1 MAQRVE
7 KISSDHAMASATQA
21 QARNGRRVIRRDASP
36 QIVSI
41 SDTVDSA
48 DLDSH
53 ELITLPP
60 KLSSPTTTISQ
71 SIITL
76 SPLDMPTAQFRA
88 GLSRRKENRHL
99 LMEWVRSELV
109 DGVDFGRVH
118 IASKDKC
125 EHARFGRARECNNQW
140 HWSKPSLFKPGA
152 EKISGMLG
160 MTVHYPS
167 LPAFETAVLSGVP
180 ITCVML
186 RCELHDAHGQVVAEG
201 VGARNLN
208 QDYGDFNK
216 ALKMAEKSAH
226 IDATLRLAGLSEVF
240 TQDLED
246 RPILDEEVA
255 APQPAK
261 PKAVQKSTP
270 SNSAKGAPR
279 QRAKPSAVPPL
290 ADNAVAE
297 VVSPPP
303 ATITAD
309 DIELVSADEVAGLRE
324 RIRDYGFTEKRV
336 LAWLYKTTKGTVKQL
351 QQLSISQCVSLLKR
365 LDQWAIDENVAAEE
379 DNP

>member
-1 MAQRVE
+1 MPRNHRSRSAKCAVVCLSFGRRDIADGFKQAVVIEPGHPFERGQFDGLHRFQGARRWINSVLYRPAQRVE

-21 QARNGRRVIRRDASP
+21 QSRNGRRVIRRDASP

-41 SDTVDSA
+41 NDTA
-48 DLDSH
+48 NLAELDSH

-60 KLSSPTTTISQ
+60 TLSSPTSSIAP

-125 EHARFGRARECNNQW
+125 EHARYGRVRECNNPW

-167 LPAFETAVLSGVP
+167 LTAFETAVLSGAP

-186 RCELHDAHGQVVAEG
+186 RCELHYAHGQVVAEG

-246 RPILDEEVA
+246 RPIIEEEVA
-255 APQPAK
+255 PPPPQS
-261 PKAVQKSTP
+261 PKRRRKARRQTQHKEAQGSAQSPLLCRPSLLTP
-270 SNSAKGAPR
+270 LPRSFRLR
-279 QRAKPSAVPPL
+279 QRQPL
-290 ADNAVAE
+290 RKIA
-297 VVSPPP
+297 SWFQ
-303 ATITAD
+303 
-309 DIELVSADEVAGLRE
+309 R
-324 RIRDYGFTEKRV
+324 KR
-336 LAWLYKTTKGTVKQL
+336 
-351 QQLSISQCVSLLKR
+351 
-365 LDQWAIDENVAAEE
+365 
-379 DNP
+379 

>member
-7 KISSDHAMASATQA
+7 KISSDHAMASTTQA
-21 QARNGRRVIRRDASP
+21 QGRNGRRVIRREANP

-41 SDTVDSA
+41 SDTADSP

-53 ELITLPP
+53 ELITLPSTLP
-60 KLSSPTTTISQ
+60 ASTPTIAQ

-76 SPLDMPTAQFRA
+76 SPLDMPAAQFRA
-88 GLSRRKENRHL
+88 GLNRRKENRHL

-125 EHARFGRARECNNQW
+125 EHARYGRARECNNPW

-167 LPAFETAVLSGVP
+167 LPAFEQAVLAGNS
-180 ITCVML
+180 ISCILL

-246 RPILDEEVA
+246 RPILDDEA
-255 APQPAK
+255 APPPPAK
-261 PKAVQKSTP
+261 PKAAQKSPP
-270 SNSAKGAPR
+270 SNSAQGSSR
-279 QRAKPSAVPPL
+279 QRTKPSAVPPV
-290 ADNAVAE
+290 AANTVAE

-303 ATITAD
+303 ATTSAED
-309 DIELVSADEVAGLRE
+309 SELVSAEEVAGLRE

-336 LAWLYKTTKGTVKQL
+336 LAWLYKTTQGTVKQL
-351 QQLSISQCVSLLKR
+351 QQLSISQCISLLKR
-365 LDQWAIDENVAAEE
+365 LDQWAIDENVVTKEG
-379 DNP
+379 NP

>member
-7 KISSDHAMASATQA
+7 KISSDHAMASTTQA
-21 QARNGRRVIRRDASP
+21 QGRNGRRVIRREANP

-41 SDTVDSA
+41 SDTADSP

-53 ELITLPP
+53 ELITLPSTLP
-60 KLSSPTTTISQ
+60 APTIAQ

-76 SPLDMPTAQFRA
+76 SPLDMPAAQFRA

-125 EHARFGRARECNNQW
+125 EHARYGRARECNNPW

-167 LPAFETAVLSGVP
+167 LPAFETAVLSGAP
-180 ITCVML
+180 ITCILL

-246 RPILDEEVA
+246 RPIVDEEAA
-255 APQPAK
+255 APPPVK
-261 PKAVQKSTP
+261 PKTGQKSTP
-270 SNSAKGAPR
+270 STSAQGTSK
-279 QRAKPSAVPPL
+279 QRAKPPAAPP
-290 ADNAVAE
+290 VAE
-297 VVSPPP
+297 KTVDQVVSSSP
-303 ATITAD
+303 ATTSAED
-309 DIELVSADEVAGLRE
+309 SELVSADEVAGLRE

-336 LAWLYKTTKGTVKQL
+336 LAWLYKTTQGTVKQL
-351 QQLSISQCVSLLKR
+351 QQLSISQCISLLKR
-365 LDQWAIDENVAAEE
+365 LDQWAIDENVVTKEG
-379 DNP
+379 NP

>member
-7 KISSDHAMASATQA
+7 RISSDHAMASATQT
-21 QARNGRRVIRRDASP
+21 QGRNGRRVIRREANP

-41 SDTVDSA
+41 SDTADSP

-53 ELITLPP
+53 ELITLPSTLP
-60 KLSSPTTTISQ
+60 APTPTIAQ

-76 SPLDMPTAQFRA
+76 SPLDMPAAQFRA
-88 GLSRRKENRHL
+88 GLNRRKENRHL

-118 IASKDKC
+118 IAGKDKC
-125 EHARFGRARECNNQW
+125 EHSRFGRVRECNNPW

-167 LPAFETAVLSGVP
+167 LTAFETAVLSGAP

-186 RCELHDAHGQVVAEG
+186 RCELHYAHGQVVAEG

-246 RPILDEEVA
+246 RPIIEEEVA
-255 APQPAK
+255 PPPPAK
-261 PKAVQKSTP
+261 PKAAQKSAS
-270 SNSAKGAPR
+270 SNSAQGSSR
-279 QRAKPSAVPPL
+279 QRTKPSAVPPV
-290 ADNAVAE
+290 AANTVAE
-297 VVSPPP
+297 VVSPSP
-303 ATITAD
+303 ATISAED
-309 DIELVSADEVAGLRE
+309 SELVSAEEVAGLRE

-336 LAWLYKTTKGTVKQL
+336 LAWLYKTTQGTVKQL
-351 QQLSISQCVSLLKR
+351 QQLSISQCISLLKR
-365 LDQWAIDENVAAEE
+365 LDQWAIDENVVTKEG
-379 DNP
+379 NP

>member
-7 KISSDHAMASATQA
+7 KISSDHAMASVTQS
-21 QARNGRRVIRRDASP
+21 QGRNGRRVIRRDASP
-36 QIVSI
+36 QIVSS
-41 SDTVDSA
+41 SDTADSA

-118 IASKDKC
+118 IAGKDKC
-125 EHARFGRARECNNQW
+125 EHSRFGRVRECNNPW

-167 LPAFETAVLSGVP
+167 LPAFEQAVLAGNS
-180 ITCVML
+180 ISCILL

-246 RPILDEEVA
+246 RPIVEEEAA
-255 APQPAK
+255 APPPVK
-261 PKAVQKSTP
+261 PKTGQKSTP
-270 SNSAKGAPR
+270 STSAQGTSK
-279 QRAKPSAVPPL
+279 QRAKPPAAPP
-290 ADNAVAE
+290 VAE
-297 VVSPPP
+297 KTVDQVVSSSP
-303 ATITAD
+303 ATTSAED
-309 DIELVSADEVAGLRE
+309 SELVSADEVAGLRE

-336 LAWLYKTTKGTVKQL
+336 LAWLYKTTQGTVKQFP
-351 QQLSISQCVSLLKR
+351 QLSISQCVSLLKR

-379 DNP
+379 GN

>member
-7 KISSDHAMASATQA
+7 KISSDHAMASTTQA
-21 QARNGRRVIRRDASP
+21 QGRNGRRVIRREANP

-41 SDTVDSA
+41 SDTADSP

-53 ELITLPP
+53 ELITLPSTLP
-60 KLSSPTTTISQ
+60 APTIAQ

-76 SPLDMPTAQFRA
+76 SPLDMPAAQFRA

-125 EHARFGRARECNNQW
+125 EHARYGRARECNNPW

-167 LPAFETAVLSGVP
+167 LPAFETAVLSGAP
-180 ITCVML
+180 ITCILL

-246 RPILDEEVA
+246 RPIVDEEAA
-255 APQPAK
+255 APPPVK
-261 PKAVQKSTP
+261 PKTGQKSTP
-270 SNSAKGAPR
+270 STSAQGTSK
-279 QRAKPSAVPPL
+279 QRAKPPAAPP
-290 ADNAVAE
+290 VAE
-297 VVSPPP
+297 KTVDQVVSSSP
-303 ATITAD
+303 ATTSAED
-309 DIELVSADEVAGLRE
+309 SELVSADEVAGLRE

-336 LAWLYKTTKGTVKQL
+336 LAWLYKTTQGTVKQFP
-351 QQLSISQCVSLLKR
+351 QLSISQCVSLLKR

-379 DNP
+379 GN

>member
-21 QARNGRRVIRRDASP
+21 QGRNGRRVIRRDASP

-41 SDTVDSA
+41 SDTADSP

-53 ELITLPP
+53 GLITLPST
-60 KLSSPTTTISQ
+60 LSAPTPTIAQ

-118 IASKDKC
+118 IAGKDKC
-125 EHARFGRARECNNQW
+125 EHSRFGRVRECNNPW

-167 LPAFETAVLSGVP
+167 LPAFEQAVLAGNS
-180 ITCVML
+180 ISCILL

-246 RPILDEEVA
+246 RPIVEEEAA
-255 APQPAK
+255 APPPVK
-261 PKAVQKSTP
+261 PKTGQKSTP
-270 SNSAKGAPR
+270 STSAQGTSK
-279 QRAKPSAVPPL
+279 QRAKPPAAPP
-290 ADNAVAE
+290 VAE
-297 VVSPPP
+297 KTVDQVVSSSP
-303 ATITAD
+303 ATTSAED
-309 DIELVSADEVAGLRE
+309 SELVSADEVAGLRE

-336 LAWLYKTTKGTVKQL
+336 LAWLYKTTQGTVKQFP
-351 QQLSISQCVSLLKR
+351 QLSISQCVSLLKR

-379 DNP
+379 GN

>member
-7 KISSDHAMASATQA
+7 KISSDHAMASTTQA
-21 QARNGRRVIRRDASP
+21 QSRNGRRVIRREANP

-41 SDTVDSA
+41 SDSVDSP

-53 ELITLPP
+53 ELITLPSTLP
-60 KLSSPTTTISQ
+60 APTIAQ

-76 SPLDMPTAQFRA
+76 SPLDMPAAQFRA
-88 GLSRRKENRHL
+88 GLNRRKENRHL

-125 EHARFGRARECNNQW
+125 EHARYGRARECNNPW

-167 LPAFETAVLSGVP
+167 LPAFETAVLSGAP
-180 ITCVML
+180 ITCILL

-246 RPILDEEVA
+246 RPIVEEEAA
-255 APQPAK
+255 APPPVK
-261 PKAVQKSTP
+261 PKTGQKSTP
-270 SNSAKGAPR
+270 STSAQGTSK
-279 QRAKPSAVPPL
+279 QRAKPPAAPP
-290 ADNAVAE
+290 VAE
-297 VVSPPP
+297 KTVDQVVSSSP
-303 ATITAD
+303 ATTSAED
-309 DIELVSADEVAGLRE
+309 SELVSADEVAGLRE

-336 LAWLYKTTKGTVKQL
+336 LAWLYKTTQGTVKQFP
-351 QQLSISQCVSLLKR
+351 QLSISQCVSLLKR

-379 DNP
+379 GN